1 MMIIIIIEGGDF
13 SVLCGGAA
21 GTAQCCSTG
30 WAATSHSLQVR
41 VFWGQ
46 LAKAAVQRE
55 VKATN
60 AATDLMAAES
70 PNYQM
75 LQLA

>member
-1 MMIIIIIEGGDF
+1 M
-13 SVLCGGAA
+13 
-21 GTAQCCSTG
+21 
-30 WAATSHSLQVR
+30 AATSHSLQVR